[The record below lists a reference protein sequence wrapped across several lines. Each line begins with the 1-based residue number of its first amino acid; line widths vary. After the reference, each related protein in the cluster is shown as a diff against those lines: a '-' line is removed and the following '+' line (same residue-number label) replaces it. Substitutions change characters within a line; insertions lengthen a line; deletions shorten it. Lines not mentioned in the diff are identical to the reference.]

1 MGDEPGRAAGRRGP
15 ARPGPGPE
23 IDAPAGPEPIAG
35 ASLHA
40 RLVARLRD
48 LIVEGE
54 LVPGARVPERALCE
68 RFGVSRTPLREAL
81 KVLAS
86 EGLLELLPNRG
97 ALVARLTAAD
107 LDEMFPVMG
116 ALEALAGE
124 LACTRI
130 TEEELAELRALHY
143 QMVLHYRR
151 GELPEYFRLN
161 QRIHE
166 LVMDAARNPTLSRM
180 YRGLAGRIRR
190 ARYVA
195 NMSQARWAQAVAEH
209 EAILDA
215 LARRDGAALARVL
228 KRHLQNKCE
237 TVKESFLSGAGAQP
251 AAGAEAP
258 GAGAPDHEQLPRGAR
273 RTA

>member
-1 MGDEPGRAAGRRGP
+1 MNDDARRVEN
-15 ARPGPGPE
+15 E
-23 IDAPAGPEPIAG
+23 IKATPIAR
-35 ASLHA
+35 ASLHDE
-40 RLVARLRD
+40 LVARLRD

-97 ALVARLTAAD
+97 ATVARLTARD

-124 LACTRI
+124 LACARI
-130 TEEELAELRALHY
+130 TDQEVAEIRALHY
-143 QMVLHYRR
+143 QMVLHHTRS
-151 GELPEYFRLN
+151 ELPDYFRLN

-166 LVMDAARNPTLSRM
+166 LIMDAALNATLSRM

-195 NMSQARWAQAVAEH
+195 NMSKARWNQAVKEH

-215 LARRDGAALARVL
+215 LDRRDGPALGRIL
-228 KRHLQNKCE
+228 ERHLRNKCE
-237 TVKESFLSGAGAQP
+237 TVKESFLAQDGDVRKGP
-251 AAGAEAP
+251 SS
-258 GAGAPDHEQLPRGAR
+258 
-273 RTA
+273 TADRP

>member
-1 MGDEPGRAAGRRGP
+1 MNDDL
-15 ARPGPGPE
+15 RPME
-23 IDAPAGPEPIAG
+23 TATKVAPIAR
-35 ASLHA
+35 ATLHDE
-40 RLVARLRD
+40 LVARLRD

-54 LVPGARVPERALCE
+54 LDPGARVPERALCE

-97 ALVARLTAAD
+97 ATVARLTARD

-116 ALEALAGE
+116 ALEALAGAF
-124 LACTRI
+124 ACARI
-130 TEEELAELRALHY
+130 TDQEVAEIRALHY
-143 QMVLHYRR
+143 QMVLHHVR

-166 LVMDAARNPTLSRM
+166 LIMDAARNATLSRL

-195 NMSQARWAQAVAEH
+195 NMSQARWDQAVREH
-209 EAILDA
+209 EAILAA
-215 LARRDGAALARVL
+215 LEQRDGPALG
-228 KRHLQNKCE
+228 HLLEEHLRNKCE
-237 TVKESFLSGAGAQP
+237 TVKESFLTGPGGS
-251 AAGAEAP
+251 AE
-258 GAGAPDHEQLPRGAR
+258 GAPDPVGEEPRRA
-273 RTA
+273 